1 MKIRVVDGQPIVS
14 VTLEH
19 DGQRVEFENVL
30 LDTGSGGSLFP
41 TDKLN
46 QAGIQPKP
54 GAIIRQI
61 VGIGGS
67 ESVIEMPVDRII
79 VGEMTL
85 DNFIIESGKSYEE
98 FGFEAILGFDF
109 LHATQAVI
117 DLKKMEIRAG

>member
-1 MKIRVVDGQPIVS
+1 MKIRIFKGQPMVS
-14 VTLEH
+14 VTLEQ
-19 DGQRVEFENVL
+19 DGKHVEFENVL

-46 QAGIQPKP
+46 EAGIQPKP

-67 ESVIEMPVDRII
+67 ESVIEMPVERIA
-79 VGEMTL
+79 VGTMAL
-85 DNFIIESGKSYEE
+85 DNFVIESGKSYEE

-109 LHATQAVI
+109 LLATGAVI

>member
-1 MKIRVVDGQPIVS
+1 MKIRIVEGQPMVS
-14 VTLEH
+14 VALQQ
-19 DGQRVEFENVL
+19 DGKQVAFKNVL

-46 QAGIQPKP
+46 EADIQPKP

-67 ESVIEMPVDRII
+67 ESVIEMPVDRIF
-79 VGEMTL
+79 VGDMML

-109 LHATQAVI
+109 LQAIGAVI
-117 DLKKMEIRAG
+117 DLKKMEIRQG